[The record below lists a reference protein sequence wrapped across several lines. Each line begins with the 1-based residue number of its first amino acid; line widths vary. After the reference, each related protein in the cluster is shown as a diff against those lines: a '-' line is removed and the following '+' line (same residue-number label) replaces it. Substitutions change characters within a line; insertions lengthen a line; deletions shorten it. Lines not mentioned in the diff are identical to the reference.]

1 MRFSHRFILLFSLL
15 LVSLPLYTQRATE
28 EEKSVRAIV
37 SGIISYIPWPTLS
50 GPPGLCI
57 FSSARFARVLSEEAG
72 WAFPYQPLIIHTTQE
87 TLSARCNGFYFGN
100 KLAS

>member
-15 LVSLPLYTQRATE
+15 LASLPLYTQRATE

-50 GPPGLCI
+50 GPPRLCI

-72 WAFPYQPLIIHTTQE
+72 WAFPYQPLIIHTIQG